1 MAAPLA
7 CDLTVFSPGQR
18 ERLRSLVQRVF
29 DACLATEELDD
40 GYRLRFAAV
49 GADDAMEPVLLAVT
63 IADWITLE
71 RLWCP
76 CITFTIEFEDQRGP
90 LAVRMTGEPGIK
102 QFLLAEFKDKIAD
115 KLPYTAPHNNRG
127 PT

>member
-18 ERLRSLVQRVF
+18 ERLRGLVQRVF
-29 DACLATEELDD
+29 DACLATEELAD

-49 GADDAMEPVLLAVT
+49 GADDAMEPVPLAVS
-63 IADWITLE
+63 IAEWITLE
-71 RLWCP
+71 RLCCS

-90 LAVRMTGEPGIK
+90 LAVRMTGQPGIK
-102 QFLLAEFKDKIAD
+102 QFLLTEFEGKIAD
-115 KLPYTAPHNNRG
+115 KLPRTASHDNRG
-127 PT
+127 TA